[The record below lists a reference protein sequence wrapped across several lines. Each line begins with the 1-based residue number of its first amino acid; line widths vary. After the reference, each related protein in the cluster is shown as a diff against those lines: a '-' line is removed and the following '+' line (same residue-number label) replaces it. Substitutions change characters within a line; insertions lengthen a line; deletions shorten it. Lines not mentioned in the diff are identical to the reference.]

1 MRILRMGEA
10 AGRVSRPETLR
21 GRRRAVKA
29 GGRRTGEPRYC
40 SASDY
45 EWWNEMLTFLSTDL

>member
-1 MRILRMGEA
+1 M
-10 AGRVSRPETLR
+10 
-21 GRRRAVKA
+21 KA